1 MLQVEIE
8 HDEARGQFV
17 AVVDGRKSYLRYTY
31 EPDGTLNLLTTY
43 VHPDIRGRGVGEK
56 LVARA
61 LDYAREKGCDVVPTC
76 WFVDTV
82 VARHPEYRD
91 LLVA

>member
-1 MLQVEIE
+1 MHVDIL
-8 HDEARGQFV
+8 HDHERGQFV
-17 AVVDGRKSYLRYTY
+17 ANVNGTKSYLRYTF

-43 VHPDIRGRGVGEK
+43 VHPEVRGRGVGEK
-56 LVARA
+56 LVSRA
-61 LDYAREKGCDVVPTC
+61 LDYARERGCDVVPTC